1 MTKNYDTIE
10 SKLDGI
16 SWQLKQIAQQ
26 FERYNDI
33 LEAQQTQTTPVEHS
47 QDSTRLRNFLND

>member
-1 MTKNYDTIE
+1 MKKNYDTIE

-33 LEAQQTQTTPVEHS
+33 LEAQQTQTTPVEHIH
-47 QDSTRLRNFLND
+47 DSTRVRKFLND